1 MELAAYHH
9 ASLFSL
15 IYSTLEAAI
24 NNNELTSW
32 PGITRDLIVK
42 KLPPV
47 LATAK
52 VHLRQEKQNLQS
64 TKTEDTY
71 ADELKNI
78 KSNIIKMKKS
88 LPPGKSF
95 REALEQDIFSD
106 AFLESDE
113 MNKKT
118 NEVLYKVIE
127 TSSATGVAYTDQ
139 TGRFPYRLSS
149 GNKYTMVAYYCD
161 ANVILFKAIKIG
173 KQPHSLKLGPQS
185 TID

>member
-1 MELAAYHH
+1 MHETDREKSEGNFFNLFSGLNPLIEVNECNYLCDIQQKIDTRQYSMVRINPSMNVILRKDKTEMDLAAYHH
-9 ASLFSL
+9 ASLFSPVH
-15 IYSTLEAAI
+15 STLEAAI
-24 NNNELTSW
+24 NNNQLTSW

-106 AFLESDE
+106 AFPESDE
-113 MNKKT
+113 GNKKPT
-118 NEVLYKVIE
+118 
-127 TSSATGVAYTDQ
+127 
-139 TGRFPYRLSS
+139 RFS
-149 GNKYTMVAYYCD
+149 
-161 ANVILFKAIKIG
+161 IK
-173 KQPHSLKLGPQS
+173 
-185 TID
+185 